1 MENLIFPWQQSK
13 QNRFVEVHR
22 EKNFGMYLLRK
33 HKLKLN
39 KACSP
44 SHPNRKQ
51 ERMSD
56 DKLHGSKVTA
66 AMCKAFRRVSFPFL
80 SSPSESCWWKGS
92 SGPRNSNFHCF
103 IITLALYL
111 FWGFSALRWQLR
123 PLCSNSE
130 KPLVSWTH
138 SAVSSVR
145 CQFQSRRRIVEVVN
159 SSANSFKNVKKSD
172 WTEKH

>member
-1 MENLIFPWQQSK
+1 MANWIFPWQQSK
-13 QNRFVEVHR
+13 ENRFVEVHR

-39 KACSP
+39 KACWP

-56 DKLHGSKVTA
+56 DKLRGSKVTA

-80 SSPSESCWWKGS
+80 SSPSKSFWWKGS
-92 SGPRNSNFHCF
+92 SGSGNSNFHCF
-103 IITLALYL
+103 IIILALYL
-111 FWGFSALRWQLR
+111 FREFSALRWQLR
-123 PLCSNSE
+123 PLCSNNE

-138 SAVSSVR
+138 SAVRSVR
-145 CQFQSRRRIVEVVN
+145 CQFQWTGRFVEIVN
-159 SSANSFKNVKKSD
+159 SSAKSFKNVKKSD